1 MYIIAG
7 LGNPGKKYEGTR
19 HNVGFDCIDALGD
32 KYNINIR
39 ENKGKALVGTGV
51 INGQKVML
59 VKPQTFMNL
68 SGTSLRE
75 LVNFYKIDAEE
86 ELLVL
91 FDDISLPPGEI
102 RIRTKGSAGGHN
114 GIKNIIEQLGT
125 QAFSRVKI
133 GVGEKPS
140 NWDLADYVLAR
151 PDKEDAEAMQEGI
164 KQAVEAVAMIIEGNT
179 DAAMNRFNVKKRKKV
194 VEEACES

>member
-19 HNVGFDCIDALGD
+19 HNVGFDCIDVLSD
-32 KYNINIR
+32 KYNIR
-39 ENKGKALVGTGV
+39 VAESKGKALVGTGV
-51 INGQKVML
+51 INGYKVML

-68 SGTSLRE
+68 SGTSIRE
-75 LVNFYKIDAEE
+75 LVNFYKIDEE
-86 ELLVL
+86 EEFIVL

-125 QAFSRVKI
+125 QNFSRVKI
-133 GVGEKPS
+133 GVGEKPA
-140 NWDLADYVLAR
+140 NWDLADYVLSR
-151 PDKEDAEAMQEGI
+151 PDKDDEMAMKDGI
-164 KQAVEAVAMIIEGNT
+164 MQAAEAVALMIEGNT
-179 DAAMNRFNVKKRKKV
+179 EQAMNRFNVKKRKKV
-194 VEEACES
+194 SEEE

>member
-19 HNVGFDCIDALGD
+19 HNVGFDCIDVLSD
-32 KYNINIR
+32 KYNIR
-39 ENKGKALVGTGV
+39 VAESKGKALVGTGV
-51 INGQKVML
+51 INGYKVML

-68 SGTSLRE
+68 SGTSIRE
-75 LVNFYKIDAEE
+75 LVNFYKIDEE
-86 ELLVL
+86 EEFIVL

-125 QAFSRVKI
+125 QNFSRVKI
-133 GVGEKPS
+133 GVGEKPA
-140 NWDLADYVLAR
+140 NWDLADHVLSR
-151 PDKEDAEAMQEGI
+151 PDKDDEMAMKDGI
-164 KQAVEAVAMIIEGNT
+164 MQAAEAVALMIEGNT
-179 DAAMNRFNVKKRKKV
+179 EQAMNRFNVKKRKKV
-194 VEEACES
+194 SEEE